1 MGYPRRNMED
11 FDTESDLNFVD
22 LVQEDSLEYFNMWS
36 SDSFCDILVKNVA
49 TFLFMSEE
57 SA

>member
-1 MGYPRRNMED
+1 MED